1 MASLRPAK
9 IAPVTSQDLLRER
22 QEEWRRFTVF
32 TAYGTV
38 GVAALL
44 VLMKI
49 FLV

>member
-9 IAPVTSQDLLRER
+9 TSPATSQDLLRER

-32 TAYGTV
+32 SAYGTG
-38 GVAALL
+38 GVVLL
-44 VLMKI
+44 LLLMKI